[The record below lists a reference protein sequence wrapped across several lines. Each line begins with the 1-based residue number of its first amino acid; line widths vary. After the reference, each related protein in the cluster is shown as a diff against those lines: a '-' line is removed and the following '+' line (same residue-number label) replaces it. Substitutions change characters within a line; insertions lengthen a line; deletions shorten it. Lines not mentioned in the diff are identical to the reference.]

1 MEAQLQ
7 TLLVQMLRQ
16 TSDGLAAAIQSPE
29 GAIETGGET
38 AERFQARM
46 ELSIHRLRHIQDIL
60 TLHGVSSPVRLT
72 DRCWNDQPDE
82 REYQQR
88 LRTPTAE
95 WEIS

>member
-7 TLLVQMLRQ
+7 TLLLQMIQQ
-16 TSDGLAAAIQSPE
+16 TAAGLAAAIQSPE

-60 TLHGVSSPVRLT
+60 ALQGVSSPDQLT
-72 DRCWNDQPDE
+72 DRCWDDQPDE
-82 REYQQR
+82 QKYQQR
-88 LRTPTAE
+88 LRTPTEE